1 MGEYVFKLP
10 DVGEGIAEAEIVQW
24 YVAPGD
30 VVTEDQPLVDVMTD
44 KATVEMTSPVNG
56 VIKAI
61 HGAMG
66 DLAPVGSVLITFEV
80 EGGEPAHPGHGG
92 AHLVS
97 EQPAPAPTVAEPPAP
112 EPQPA
117 PAAAPVEPP
126 ALPEPIVAA
135 TPVMASAPVATAVAP
150 ASAPEPT
157 EVAFSA
163 PASSGHVLASP
174 AVRARAKYL
183 GLDLSTVRG
192 SGPEGRIEHRDLDQL
207 LRGGAAIA
215 AAPPPALAQRTGETE
230 IKIIGLRRRIAEKM
244 QEAKRRIPHFTY
256 VEAVDVTELE
266 TLRAH
271 MNATRRPDQPKLSL
285 PPFMI
290 RALVKVLPEFPQ
302 INATFDDDAGVVTRY
317 AAVHMGVATQ
327 TDNGLMVPV
336 IRHAEAMDV
345 WALARE
351 IARLAAAARD
361 GSAKREELSGST
373 LTLTSLGPLGGVTTT
388 PVINRPEVGI
398 IGPNNIV
405 DTPVVRGGQVAVR
418 KMMNISSSFDHRVV
432 DGYDAAL
439 FISKVKAVLEHPA
452 TIFMD

>member
-97 EQPAPAPTVAEPPAP
+97 EQPTAPVVAPAP
-112 EPQPA
+112 EPAPPA
-117 PAAAPVEPP
+117 PPPV
-126 ALPEPIVAA
+126 LTPEPVVAPTPIV
-135 TPVMASAPVATAVAP
+135 VSAPVSMAE
-150 ASAPEPT
+150 PEQT

-163 PASSGHVLASP
+163 PASSTHVLASP
-174 AVRARAKYL
+174 AVRARAKDL
-183 GLDLSTVRG
+183 AIDLSTLPG
-192 SGPEGRIEHRDLDQL
+192 TGPEGRIEHRDLDRL
-207 LRGGAAIA
+207 LRGGAPVVPAPSA
-215 AAPPPALAQRTGETE
+215 ALPQRAGETE
-230 IKIIGLRRRIAEKM
+230 IKVIGLRRRIAEKM

-266 TLRAH
+266 ALRAH

-302 INATFDDDAGVVTRY
+302 INATFDDEAGLVTRS

-336 IRHAEAMDV
+336 IRHAEARDV
-345 WALARE
+345 WDLARE

-405 DTPVVRGGQVAVR
+405 ETPVVRGGQVTVR

-439 FISKVKAVLEHPA
+439 FISRVKAVLEHPSL
-452 TIFMD
+452 IFMG

>member
-1 MGEYVFKLP
+1 MSEYVFKLP

-80 EGGEPAHPGHGG
+80 DGPEAVHPGHGG
-92 AHLVS
+92 AH
-97 EQPAPAPTVAEPPAP
+97 EVAETPAAIEPEAVAQP
-112 EPQPA
+112 EPEHQPSQ
-117 PAAAPVEPP
+117 
-126 ALPEPIVAA
+126 ALAQVVTP
-135 TPVMASAPVATAVAP
+135 TPVMATEPLAAADVDRAAEP
-150 ASAPEPT
+150 AFEEK

-174 AVRARAKYL
+174 AVRARAKDL
-183 GLDLSTVRG
+183 GLDLSTVPG
-192 SGPEGRIEHRDLDQL
+192 TGPEGRVEHRDLDRL
-207 LRGGAAIA
+207 LRGGAPVAGVPSA
-215 AAPPPALAQRTGETE
+215 AHGLRTSETE

-266 TLRAH
+266 ALRAH

-302 INATFDDDAGVVTRY
+302 INATFDDEAGIVTRY

-345 WALARE
+345 WDLARE
-351 IARLAAAARD
+351 ITRLAAAARD

-405 DTPVVRGGQVAVR
+405 ETPVVREGQVTVR

-439 FISKVKAVLEHPA
+439 FISRVRAVLEHPSL
-452 TIFMD
+452 IFMG

>member
-1 MGEYVFKLP
+1 MSEYVFKLP
-10 DVGEGIAEAEIVQW
+10 DVGEGIAEAEIVEW
-24 YVAPGD
+24 YVGPGD
-30 VVTEDQPLVDVMTD
+30 TVTEDQPLVDVMTD

-61 HGAMG
+61 HGDVG

-80 EGGEPAHPGHGG
+80 EGGAVQHPGHGG

-97 EQPAPAPTVAEPPAP
+97 EQPAVAHPVHEISAPTADSFIPEPEPDEVAISAPAPVVPVATPVVAS
-112 EPQPA
+112 
-117 PAAAPVEPP
+117 PAAAPVH
-126 ALPEPIVAA
+126 
-135 TPVMASAPVATAVAP
+135 SAQ
-150 ASAPEPT
+150 
-157 EVAFSA
+157 
-163 PASSGHVLASP
+163 VLASP
-174 AVRARAKYL
+174 AVRARAKDL
-183 GLDLSTVRG
+183 GLDLVAVPG
-192 SGPEGRIEHRDLDQL
+192 SGPEGRIEHRDLDRL
-207 LRGGAAIA
+207 LRAGAPAA
-215 AAPPPALAQRTGETE
+215 AAPAPMANRTEETA
-230 IKIIGLRRRIAEKM
+230 IKVIGLRRRIAEKM

-266 TLRAH
+266 ALRAH
-271 MNATRRPDQPKLSL
+271 MNATKRADQPKLSL
-285 PPFMI
+285 PPFII

-302 INATFDDDAGVVTRY
+302 INANFDDEAGVVTRY

-336 IRHAEAMDV
+336 IRHAEALDV
-345 WALARE
+345 WDLARE

-398 IGPNNIV
+398 IGPNNIIE
-405 DTPVVRGGQVAVR
+405 TPVVRGGVVTIR

-439 FISKVKAVLEHPA
+439 FISRVKAVLEHPSL
-452 TIFMD
+452 IFMG

>member
-1 MGEYVFKLP
+1 MAEYVFKLP

-30 VVTEDQPLVDVMTD
+30 VVSEDQPLVDVMTD

-56 VIKAI
+56 VIKSI

-80 EGGEPAHPGHGG
+80 DGAEPAHPGHGG

-97 EQPAPAPTVAEPPAP
+97 EQPAAEPSVARAPTAIQEPSDEAAQVAEHVTTASAFTAPTAFNVEP
-112 EPQPA
+112 EPD
-117 PAAAPVEPP
+117 E
-126 ALPEPIVAA
+126 VA
-135 TPVMASAPVATAVAP
+135 VSAPTR
-150 ASAPEPT
+150 
-157 EVAFSA
+157 
-163 PASSGHVLASP
+163 SSHVLASP
-174 AVRARAKYL
+174 AVRARGKDL
-183 GLDLSTVRG
+183 DLDLSTVPG
-192 SGPEGRIEHRDLDQL
+192 TGPEGRIEHRDLDRV
-207 LRGGAAIA
+207 LRSGAPATS
-215 AAPPPALAQRTGETE
+215 APTAALAQREGETE
-230 IKIIGLRRRIAEKM
+230 IKVIGLRRRIAEKM

-266 TLRAH
+266 ALRAH
-271 MNATRRPDQPKLSL
+271 MNAERSPDQPKLSL
-285 PPFMI
+285 PPFLI
-290 RALVKVLPEFPQ
+290 RALVKVLPDFPQ
-302 INATFDDDAGVVTRY
+302 INATFDDEAGVVTRH
-317 AAVHMGVATQ
+317 AAVHMGVATR

-336 IRHAEAMDV
+336 IRHAEARTV
-345 WALARE
+345 WDLARE
-351 IARLAAAARD
+351 ITRLAAAARD

-373 LTLTSLGPLGGVTTT
+373 LTLTSLGALGGVTTT

-405 DTPVVRGGQVAVR
+405 ETPVVRGGQVTVR

-439 FISKVKAVLEHPA
+439 FISKVKGVLEHPA
-452 TIFMD
+452 TIFMS

>member
-80 EGGEPAHPGHGG
+80 EGDEPAPPGHGG
-92 AHLVS
+92 AHVVS
-97 EQPAPAPTVAEPPAP
+97 EPPNASEPIAVAPAPTPEPVVAEQSVAAP
-112 EPQPA
+112 EPAVTTVAVPPTAPA
-117 PAAAPVEPP
+117 PVD
-126 ALPEPIVAA
+126 VA
-135 TPVMASAPVATAVAP
+135 VHAPVAST
-150 ASAPEPT
+150 
-157 EVAFSA
+157 
-163 PASSGHVLASP
+163 HVLASP
-174 AVRARAKYL
+174 AVRARAKDL
-183 GLDLSTVRG
+183 ALDLSTVPG
-192 SGPEGRIEHRDLDQL
+192 SGPEGRIEHRDLDRL
-207 LRGGAAIA
+207 LRAAAPVA
-215 AAPPPALAQRTGETE
+215 AAPPATLTRRLGETE

-266 TLRAH
+266 ELRAH
-271 MNATRRPDQPKLSL
+271 LNATRRADQPKLSL

-302 INATFDDDAGVVTRY
+302 INATFDDQAGVVTRSD
-317 AAVHMGVATQ
+317 AVHMGVATQ
-327 TDNGLMVPV
+327 TDSGLMVPV
-336 IRHAEAMDV
+336 IRHAEALDV

-361 GSAKREELSGST
+361 GTATREELSGST
-373 LTLTSLGPLGGVTTT
+373 RTLTSLGPLGGVTTT

-405 DTPVVRGGQVAVR
+405 ETPVVRGGQVTVR

-439 FISKVKAVLEHPA
+439 FVSKVKAVLEHPA
-452 TIFMD
+452 TIFMP

>member
-1 MGEYVFKLP
+1 MSEYVFKLP

-80 EGGEPAHPGHGG
+80 DGEAPADPGHGG

-97 EQPAPAPTVAEPPAP
+97 EQPAAGPAAPAP
-112 EPQPA
+112 EPASPEALQAVVAAEPVV
-117 PAAAPVEPP
+117 AAAPV
-126 ALPEPIVAA
+126 AA
-135 TPVMASAPVATAVAP
+135 AAPVVASAPLAPAAPELAEVAYSAP
-150 ASAPEPT
+150 ASA
-157 EVAFSA
+157 A
-163 PASSGHVLASP
+163 HVLASP
-174 AVRARAKYL
+174 AVRARAKDL
-183 GLDLSTVRG
+183 AIDLSTVPG
-192 SGPEGRIEHRDLDQL
+192 TGPEGRIEHRDLDRL
-207 LRGGAAIA
+207 LRGGASAT
-215 AAPPPALAQRTGETE
+215 AAPSAALVQRAGETE

-266 TLRAH
+266 ALRAH

-285 PPFMI
+285 PPFLI

-302 INATFDDDAGVVTRY
+302 INATFDDEAGVVTRS

-336 IRHAEAMDV
+336 IRHAEARDV
-345 WALARE
+345 WDLARE

-361 GSAKREELSGST
+361 GSAKREELAGST

-405 DTPVVRGGQVAVR
+405 ETPVVRGGQVTVR
-418 KMMNISSSFDHRVV
+418 RMMNISSSFDHRVV

-439 FISKVKAVLEHPA
+439 FISKLKAVLEHPA
-452 TIFMD
+452 TIFMR

>member
-1 MGEYVFKLP
+1 M
-10 DVGEGIAEAEIVQW
+10 
-24 YVAPGD
+24 APGD
-30 VVTEDQPLVDVMTD
+30 VVAEDQPLVDVMTD

-56 VIKAI
+56 VIKSI

-80 EGGEPAHPGHGG
+80 DGAEPAHPGHGG

-97 EQPAPAPTVAEPPAP
+97 EPPAEPLVAPAPTAP
-112 EPQPA
+112 EEPFEEAVQVAGQLGAA
-117 PAAAPVEPP
+117 PAFTAPTAFSVE
-126 ALPEPIVAA
+126 AE
-135 TPVMASAPVATAVAP
+135 
-150 ASAPEPT
+150 T
-157 EVAFSA
+157 EADEDTVSA
-163 PASSGHVLASP
+163 PARAGQVLASP
-174 AVRARAKYL
+174 AVRARAKDL
-183 GLDLSTVRG
+183 GLDLSTVPG
-192 SGPEGRIEHRDLDQL
+192 TGPEGRIEHRDLDRL
-207 LRGGAAIA
+207 LRSGAPA
-215 AAPPPALAQRTGETE
+215 AAPSTALAQRDGETE

-266 TLRAH
+266 ALRAH
-271 MNATRRPDQPKLSL
+271 MNAGRRPDQPKLSL
-285 PPFMI
+285 PPFLI
-290 RALVKVLPEFPQ
+290 RALVKVLPDFPQ
-302 INATFDDDAGVVTRY
+302 INATFDDEAGVVTRY

-336 IRHAEAMDV
+336 IRHAEARDV
-345 WALARE
+345 WDLARE

-373 LTLTSLGPLGGVTTT
+373 LTLTSLGALGGVTTT

-405 DTPVVRGGQVAVR
+405 ETPVVRGGQVTVR
-418 KMMNISSSFDHRVV
+418 KLMNISSSFDHRVV

-439 FISKVKAVLEHPA
+439 FISKVKVVLEHPA
-452 TIFMD
+452 TIFMG

>member
-1 MGEYVFKLP
+1 VSEYVFKLP
-10 DVGEGIAEAEIVQW
+10 DVGEGIAEAEIVEW
-24 YVAPGD
+24 YVGPGD
-30 VVTEDQPLVDVMTD
+30 TVTEDQPLVDVMTD

-61 HGAMG
+61 HGGVG

-80 EGGEPAHPGHGG
+80 EGGVVQHPGHGG
-92 AHLVS
+92 AHVVS
-97 EQPAPAPTVAEPPAP
+97 EQPVAAPPVAEMSAPTADSFVP
-112 EPQPA
+112 EP
-117 PAAAPVEPP
+117 EPD
-126 ALPEPIVAA
+126 
-135 TPVMASAPVATAVAP
+135 
-150 ASAPEPT
+150 
-157 EVAFSA
+157 EVAVSA
-163 PASSGHVLASP
+163 PASVVPVAAPVVAAPVAASLTAPVHSAQVLASP
-174 AVRARAKYL
+174 AVRARAKDL
-183 GLDLSTVRG
+183 GLDLAAVPG

-207 LRGGAAIA
+207 LRGGVSVA
-215 AAPPPALAQRTGETE
+215 AAVAPMAKRTEETA
-230 IKIIGLRRRIAEKM
+230 IKVIGLRRRIAEKM

-266 TLRAH
+266 ALRAH
-271 MNATRRPDQPKLSL
+271 MNATKRADQPKLSL

-290 RALVKVLPEFPQ
+290 RALIKVLPEFPQ
-302 INATFDDDAGVVTRY
+302 INANFDDDAGVVTRY

-336 IRHAEAMDV
+336 IRHAETLDV
-345 WALARE
+345 WDLARE

-388 PVINRPEVGI
+388 PVVNRPEVGI

-405 DTPVVRGGQVAVR
+405 ETPVVRGGVVTIR

-439 FISKVKAVLEHPA
+439 FISRVKAVLEHPSL
-452 TIFMD
+452 IFMG

>member
-1 MGEYVFKLP
+1 MSEYVFKLP

-66 DLAPVGSVLITFEV
+66 DLAPVGSALITFEV
-80 EGGEPAHPGHGG
+80 NDAEPAHPGHGG

-97 EQPAPAPTVAEPPAP
+97 ETQPAHTAIAQEPAPAPEPTPAPMAQPAPPPAP
-112 EPQPA
+112 AFAAPTAFPHQPEPEEIAIHA
-117 PAAAPVEPP
+117 PAA
-126 ALPEPIVAA
+126 
-135 TPVMASAPVATAVAP
+135 
-150 ASAPEPT
+150 
-157 EVAFSA
+157 
-163 PASSGHVLASP
+163 SGHVLASP
-174 AVRARAKYL
+174 AVRARAKDL
-183 GLDLSTVRG
+183 GLDLTTVPG
-192 SGPEGRIEHRDLDQL
+192 TGTEGRIEHRDLDRL
-207 LRGGAAIA
+207 LRGGATVA
-215 AAPPPALAQRTGETE
+215 AAPASALAERTDQTE
-230 IKIIGLRRRIAEKM
+230 IKVIGLRRRIAEKM

-266 TLRAH
+266 ALRAH

-285 PPFMI
+285 PPFLI
-290 RALVKVLPEFPQ
+290 RALVRVLPEFPQ
-302 INATFDDDAGVVTRY
+302 INATFDDEAGVVTRY

-336 IRHAEAMDV
+336 IRHAEARDV
-345 WALARE
+345 WDLARE

-405 DTPVVRGGQVAVR
+405 ETPVVRGGQVTVR

-439 FISKVKAVLEHPA
+439 FISKVKAVLEHPSL
-452 TIFMD
+452 IFMA

>member
-1 MGEYVFKLP
+1 MSEYVFKLP

-24 YVAPGD
+24 YVGPGD

-80 EGGEPAHPGHGG
+80 EGADAVHPGHGG
-92 AHLVS
+92 PHV
-97 EQPAPAPTVAEPPAP
+97 VAEVTPP
-112 EPQPA
+112 EPVAAPPPVIEAQ
-117 PAAAPVEPP
+117 PAAAP
-126 ALPEPIVAA
+126 
-135 TPVMASAPVATAVAP
+135 APVAAAQPSPAPVFAAPTAFTVEPEPAEVAVSAP
-150 ASAPEPT
+150 ASA
-157 EVAFSA
+157 
-163 PASSGHVLASP
+163 GHVLASP
-174 AVRARAKYL
+174 AVRARAKDL
-183 GLDLSTVRG
+183 GLDLSTVPG
-192 SGPEGRIEHRDLDQL
+192 TGPDGRIEHRDLDRL
-207 LRGGAAIA
+207 LRTGAPVA
-215 AAPPPALAQRTGETE
+215 AAPTVALAQRAGETE
-230 IKIIGLRRRIAEKM
+230 IKVIGLRRRIAEKM

-266 TLRAH
+266 ALRAH

-345 WALARE
+345 WSLARE

-373 LTLTSLGPLGGVTTT
+373 LTLTSLGTLGGVTTT

-405 DTPVVRGGQVAVR
+405 ETPVVRGGQVTVR

-439 FISKVKAVLEHPA
+439 FISKVKSVLEHPA
-452 TIFMD
+452 TIFMN

>member
-1 MGEYVFKLP
+1 MSEYVFKLP
-10 DVGEGIAEAEIVQW
+10 DVGEGIAEAEIVEW
-24 YVAPGD
+24 YVGPGD
-30 VVTEDQPLVDVMTD
+30 TVTEDQPLVDVMTD

-61 HGAMG
+61 HGGVG

-80 EGGEPAHPGHGG
+80 EGGAVQHPGHGG

-97 EQPAPAPTVAEPPAP
+97 EQPAAAQRVPKMSAPTADSFVPEPEPEEVAVAAPAPVVPVAAAMVA
-112 EPQPA
+112 A
-117 PAAAPVEPP
+117 PAAT
-126 ALPEPIVAA
+126 PIA
-135 TPVMASAPVATAVAP
+135 AP
-150 ASAPEPT
+150 AHSAQ
-157 EVAFSA
+157 
-163 PASSGHVLASP
+163 VLASP
-174 AVRARAKYL
+174 AVRARARDL
-183 GLDLSTVRG
+183 GLDLAAVPG
-192 SGPEGRIEHRDLDQL
+192 SGPEGRIEHRDLDRL
-207 LRGGAAIA
+207 LRGGAPA
-215 AAPPPALAQRTGETE
+215 AASVPMARHTEETA
-230 IKIIGLRRRIAEKM
+230 IKVIGLRRRIAEKM

-266 TLRAH
+266 ALRAH
-271 MNATRRPDQPKLSL
+271 MNAAKRADQPKLSL

-302 INATFDDDAGVVTRY
+302 INANFDDEAGVVTRF

-336 IRHAEAMDV
+336 IRHAEALDV
-345 WALARE
+345 WDLARE

-405 DTPVVRGGQVAVR
+405 ETPVVRGGVVTVR

-439 FISKVKAVLEHPA
+439 FISRVKAVLEHPSL
-452 TIFMD
+452 IFMG